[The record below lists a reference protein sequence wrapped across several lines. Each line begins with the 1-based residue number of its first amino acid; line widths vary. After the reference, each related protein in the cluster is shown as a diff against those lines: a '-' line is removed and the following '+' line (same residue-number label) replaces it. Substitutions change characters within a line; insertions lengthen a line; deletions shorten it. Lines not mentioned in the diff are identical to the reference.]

1 MSATELD
8 PNEPNLEDEQKP
20 VLFDIQLKNRLETD
34 FQRYYEVS
42 KEDPGD
48 DDFPETAKTPEN
60 VMSATDLDPNE
71 GVMVAFP
78 TLIVILLWF
87 ILESCCLVPIIMNSL
102 LSSLILS

>member
-71 GVMVAFP
+71 GVMVATEVDPNETNSFGDNFEDEEKP
-78 TLIVILLWF
+78 LLCDNQ
-87 ILESCCLVPIIMNSL
+87 LEN
-102 LSSLILS
+102 

>member
-48 DDFPETAKTPEN
+48 DDFPETA
-60 VMSATDLDPNE
+60 
-71 GVMVAFP
+71 P
-78 TLIVILLWF
+78 TLLDKNICEAQQSPLTPKQDRHSEQVDNTL
-87 ILESCCLVPIIMNSL
+87 
-102 LSSLILS
+102 